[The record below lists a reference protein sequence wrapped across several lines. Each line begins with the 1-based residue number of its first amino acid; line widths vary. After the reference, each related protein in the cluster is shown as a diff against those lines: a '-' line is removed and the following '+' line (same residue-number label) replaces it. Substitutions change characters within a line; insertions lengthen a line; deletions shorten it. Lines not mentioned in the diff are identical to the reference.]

1 MGNLPKNR
9 EYRVKLTE
17 VSDKL
22 SWKTTTLGEV
32 ITLQR
37 GFDLPEAQRELGL
50 HPIVASTGVVGT
62 HAHAMVKG
70 PGVVIGRS
78 GSLGGGQYI
87 KSDFWPLNT
96 TLWVKDFKNN
106 NPRFCYFLL
115 KSLNLAQF
123 NVGSGVPT
131 LNRNHI
137 HHLAVSIPSDVTEQ
151 RRIAHVL
158 GTLDDKIENNRKT
171 AKTLEAMVQAIFK
184 SWFVDFDPVRA
195 KMAGESRESI
205 CKRLKITPEILD
217 LFPDSLVDSELGEI
231 PEGWVTGLLGSV
243 LNLRRERC
251 NPSQETMD
259 RPYVPIECISSKSL
273 SLTESKPGSQAQS
286 SLTKFYKYDILFGA
300 MRPYFHKVCIAPF
313 NGTTRTT
320 AFVLYPKDVHD
331 FAFGIFSVFSE
342 DTINYATINS
352 TGSTI
357 PYAVWENSLEN
368 MLIPIPPKKIRL
380 AFNDVVG
387 SMLLYITDNPYKQL
401 TNLQIIRDTL
411 LPKLISGE
419 IRVPD
424 AEHLVETSEA

>member
-1 MGNLPKNR
+1 M
-9 EYRVKLTE
+9 
-17 VSDKL
+17 
-22 SWKTTTLGEV
+22 
-32 ITLQR
+32 
-37 GFDLPEAQRELGL
+37 A
-50 HPIVASTGVVGT
+50 
-62 HAHAMVKG
+62 
-70 PGVVIGRS
+70 
-78 GSLGGGQYI
+78 
-87 KSDFWPLNT
+87 
-96 TLWVKDFKNN
+96 
-106 NPRFCYFLL
+106 
-115 KSLNLAQF
+115 
-123 NVGSGVPT
+123 
-131 LNRNHI
+131 
-137 HHLAVSIPSDVTEQ
+137 
-151 RRIAHVL
+151 
-158 GTLDDKIENNRKT
+158 
-171 AKTLEAMVQAIFK
+171 QAIFK

-195 KMAGESRESI
+195 KMNGESRESI
-205 CKRLKITPEILD
+205 CKRLKLTPEILD
-217 LFPDSLVDSELGEI
+217 LFPDRMVDSELGEI
-231 PEGWVTGLLGSV
+231 PERWVTGLLGSI

-368 MLIPIPPKKIRL
+368 ILIPMPRKEIRL
-380 AFNDVVG
+380 AFNDAVG

-401 TNLQIIRDTL
+401 TNLQIIRNTL

-419 IRVPD
+419 IRVPE
-424 AEHLVETSEA
+424 AEHLIEETME